1 MSVWNGSSWR
11 EYPMRNKE
19 LIAILESLSPDAEI
33 VVEVNDILTGNHI
46 ADTYDI
52 GFTLTENRELKLQVA
67 VEMAANNV

>member
-1 MSVWNGSSWR
+1 MK
-11 EYPMRNKE
+11 NKD
-19 LIAILESLSPDAEI
+19 LVTVLESLSPGAEI

-67 VEMAANNV
+67 VETATNNV